1 MHQNSQHFI
10 FIDEDDE
17 GLDDE
22 DVEEEEE
29 LVEGK
34 RSFSL
39 ILKSN

>member
-1 MHQNSQHFI
+1 MHQNFPHFI

-34 RSFSL
+34 SYFSL
-39 ILKSN
+39 F